1 MTPLPAVLLGAPAPL
16 TAWRLDP
23 AKLARTWNSGEG
35 ARLAGGRWNSVGRKV
50 VYCSLD
56 PATAILEVAVHK
68 GFKALDTV
76 PHTLTALTINDPA
89 SVHVVQRDSVPD
101 ESWLR
106 PGYVSAAQQ
115 QFGDQLLAAHSFIV
129 VPSVVSTFSW
139 NLVFDA
145 DKAISQY
152 SLLQQVS
159 FELDARLH
167 PSKKMN

>member
-1 MTPLPAVLLGAPAPL
+1 MTPLPAALSSTQVPL

-23 AKLARTWNSGEG
+23 TKLARTWNSGEG
-35 ARLAGGRWNSVGRKV
+35 ARLAGGRWNSAGRKV

-56 PATAILEVAVHK
+56 PSTAILEVAVHK
-68 GFKALDTV
+68 GFKTLDAV
-76 PHTLTALTINDPA
+76 SHTLTALAINDPG
-89 SVHVVQRDSVPD
+89 SVHVIQRDAVPN

-106 PGYVSAAQQ
+106 PGYVSAGQQ

-145 DKAISQY
+145 DKAFGKY
-152 SLLQQVS
+152 SLLQQS
-159 FELDARLH
+159 EFELDARLH
-167 PSKKMN
+167 PSRKLN